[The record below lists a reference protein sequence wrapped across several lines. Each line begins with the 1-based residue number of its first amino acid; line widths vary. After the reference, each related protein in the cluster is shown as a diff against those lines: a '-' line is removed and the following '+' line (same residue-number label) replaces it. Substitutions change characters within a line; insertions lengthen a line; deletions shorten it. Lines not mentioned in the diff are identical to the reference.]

1 MSNLKN
7 IENSIDKN
15 PVISEAFNYIK
26 IVNKWFKNSE
36 QIFEQK
42 QKELI
47 LEVEIDLPNSSPYD
61 DVLTIK
67 DAVEVIRWY
76 QNQIY
81 VKLKKAFYSSA
92 WDEDI
97 NLNDFP
103 KNSDGSA
110 KVALIGIDRSIA
122 AWRKLQDL
130 FFEKE
135 DEILRILI
143 YLLKLRNNVETKFPN
158 ARNFKRVGFDN

>member
-1 MSNLKN
+1 MK
-7 IENSIDKN
+7 
-15 PVISEAFNYIK
+15 
-26 IVNKWFKNSE
+26 
-36 QIFEQK
+36 
-42 QKELI
+42 
-47 LEVEIDLPNSSPYD
+47 IDLPDSHPYD
-61 DVLTIK
+61 DLLTIT
-67 DAVEVIRWY
+67 DAVEVIKWY

-81 VKLKKAFYSSA
+81 VKLERAFYSSFG
-92 WDEDI
+92 DEDV
-97 NLNDFP
+97 NFDNFP
-103 KNSDGSA
+103 KDSDGSA

-122 AWRKLQDL
+122 AWGKLQNL